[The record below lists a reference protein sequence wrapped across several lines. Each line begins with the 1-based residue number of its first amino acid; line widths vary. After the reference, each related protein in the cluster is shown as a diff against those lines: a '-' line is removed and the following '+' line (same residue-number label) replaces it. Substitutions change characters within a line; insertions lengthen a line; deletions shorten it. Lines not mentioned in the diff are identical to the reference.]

1 MDVGD
6 NGGTGRGG
14 VGPHPLVHALLV
26 TVAMLLLPGTS
37 HAQETCTQGDD
48 IWCGVVTVGQ
58 VLISGDVYGD
68 GFAAPSPG
76 VAAVG
81 MLSEDS
87 FTVGTNDYT
96 IDAIFVERAVQD
108 GIAQTLRFRLTNP
121 LATGDRAGLVLHAG
135 GSSFAFRDS
144 NFGNDF
150 YTWSG
155 TGLDWSSETSVTL
168 RLTAAPTISSVAVT
182 STPALTSPGGSTPDT
197 YGEGDTIR
205 FTVTFS
211 EAVQVTGDPQFGFSL
226 SGARAADYDSGSGTA
241 RLVFAYNVQP
251 SDTDTDGIWVGN
263 HTSDTRT
270 LQLDAGDAIR
280 SLGGADAN
288 LEHDRLNTQSGHK
301 VDGSRISGNVDPQFP
316 AANTARSVPEN
327 SAAGTAVGAAVT
339 ATDANDDTLTYS
351 LEGTDAR
358 SFTIDSSAGQ
368 IETRSGVSYNHE
380 AKPSYSVTVRADDGE
395 GGSDTI
401 DVTINVADV
410 DEQPARPARPRV
422 RATSGETTSL
432 EVSWSAPG
440 LNGGPEITGYEVQYK
455 DVASSD
461 WMNWRH
467 SDTATNT
474 TITGLSVGAEYQARV
489 RALNGEME
497 SDWSA
502 SGSTTDA
509 EDEPGVG
516 PPTPPRDLRAT
527 GADRSVS
534 LGWRAP
540 VDDGGARIVR
550 YEYRQ
555 QAGDGPPG
563 DWQIIWDR
571 RGEESHLTT
580 RRHRVTGLANGTS
593 YTFELRA
600 VNNGGWASRPSGSAS
615 ATPADEESI
624 PAPAVPAAGLLLL
637 AALLA
642 AGHIGIGRFRPLH

>member
-6 NGGTGRGG
+6 NGGAGRGG

-37 HAQETCTQGDD
+37 HAQETCTPNDD
-48 IWCGVVTVGQ
+48 IWCGVVTVGK
-58 VLISGDVYGD
+58 VILSGDEYAD
-68 GFAAPSPG
+68 GFVAPSAG
-76 VAAVG
+76 TAVG
-81 MLSEDS
+81 MLSEDN

-96 IDAIFVERAVQD
+96 IDSIFVEGSA
-108 GIAQTLRFRLTNP
+108 GSGTPETLRFSLTSP
-121 LATGDRAGLVLHAG
+121 FATGDRRGLVLHVG
-135 GSSFAFRDS
+135 GSLFAFQDS
-144 NFGNDF
+144 TFVNDDL
-150 YTWSG
+150 YTWSS

-168 RLTAAPTISSVAVT
+168 RLTATGPTISSVAVT
-182 STPALTSPGGSTPDT
+182 STPALETDT
-197 YGEGDTIR
+197 YGAGETIR

-226 SGARAADYDSGSGTA
+226 TGARAADYDSGSGTA
-241 RLVFAYNVQP
+241 RLVFAYNVQ
-251 SDTDTDGIWVGN
+251 SGDTDIDGIWIGN
-263 HTSDTRT
+263 HASGTRT
-270 LQLDAGDAIR
+270 LQLDAGDAIT

-301 VDGSRISGNVDPQFP
+301 VDGSRIAGNVDPQFL
-316 AANTARSVPEN
+316 AANAVRSVPEN
-327 SAAGTAVGAAVT
+327 SAAGTAVGAEVT

>member
-1 MDVGD
+1 MKRVWSC
-6 NGGTGRGG
+6 
-14 VGPHPLVHALLV
+14 
-26 TVAMLLLPGTS
+26 MS
-37 HAQETCTQGDD
+37 
-48 IWCGVVTVGQ
+48 
-58 VLISGDVYGD
+58 
-68 GFAAPSPG
+68 AA
-76 VAAVG
+76 ARL
-81 MLSEDS
+81 LSERAIS
-87 FTVGTNDYT
+87 TMVFTSGPVPVWTGPS
-96 IDAIFVERAVQD
+96 E
-108 GIAQTLRFRLTNP
+108 
-121 LATGDRAGLVLHAG
+121 AT
-135 GSSFAFRDS
+135 
-144 NFGNDF
+144 
-150 YTWSG
+150 
-155 TGLDWSSETSVTL
+155 VTL
-168 RLTAAPTISSVAVT
+168 RLTAVPTISSVAVT
-182 STPALTSPGGSTPDT
+182 SRPALTSPGGSTPDT

-211 EAVQVTGDPQFGFSL
+211 EAVRVTGDPQFGFSL
-226 SGARAADYDSGSGTA
+226 SGRRTADYDSGSAPPPGWCSPTTCSPATPTPTA
-241 RLVFAYNVQP
+241 SGSETMPPPIRRCSSTP
-251 SDTDTDGIWVGN
+251 T
-263 HTSDTRT
+263 TRS
-270 LQLDAGDAIR
+270 QA
-280 SLGGADAN
+280 LGATTPFWNMTVLGEQA
-288 LEHDRLNTQSGHK
+288 GHK
-301 VDGSRISGNVDPQFP
+301 VDGSRISGNVAPQFP
-316 AANTARSVPEN
+316 TANATRSVPEN
-327 SAAGTAVGAAVT
+327 SRAGTAVGAEVT
-339 ATDANDDTLTYS
+339 ATDANAGDTLTYS
-351 LEGTDAR
+351 LEGTDEP
-358 SFTIDSSAGQ
+358 SFTIDSSTGQ
-368 IETRSGVSYNHE
+368 IETKSGVSYDHE
-380 AKPSYSVTVRADDGE
+380 AKSSYAVTVRAVDGE
-395 GGSDTI
+395 GLSDTIEVTI
-401 DVTINVADV
+401 DVTDV

-440 LNGGPEITGYEVQYK
+440 LNGGPEITGYEVQYT
-455 DVASSD
+455 DVASTNWMD
-461 WMNWRH
+461 WTH

-474 TITGLSVGAEYQARV
+474 TITGLQVGAKYQVQV
-489 RALNGEME
+489 RALNGEMA

-502 SGSTTDA
+502 SGSATDA

-615 ATPADEESI
+615 ATPADEEST
-624 PAPAVPAAGLLLL
+624 PVPAVPAAGLLLL